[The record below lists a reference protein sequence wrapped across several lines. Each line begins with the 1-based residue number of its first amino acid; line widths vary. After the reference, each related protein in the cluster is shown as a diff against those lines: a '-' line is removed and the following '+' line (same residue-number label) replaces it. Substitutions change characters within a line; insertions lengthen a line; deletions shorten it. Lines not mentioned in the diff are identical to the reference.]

1 MSFMDCLSSLLSSA
15 MLDASSLKSI
25 VSFMTQIILI
35 QIYCGLKIQ
44 HGQQL
49 YRMAF
54 IFSSYIQCIGLWEQH
69 HPQLM
74 VMLLLQHLKTLSITY
89 FAFISKDFC
98 LDFISVE
105 YTLCHRCSRKNKM
118 SFYKSSNNL
127 KSTKM
132 Q

>member
-1 MSFMDCLSSLLSSA
+1 MDCLSSLLSSA
-15 MLDASSLKSI
+15 TLAASSLKSI
-25 VSFMTQIILI
+25 VSFMNQIILI

-44 HGQQL
+44 PGQQL
-49 YRMAF
+49 YRMVF

-69 HPQLM
+69 HQQLM

-89 FAFISKDFC
+89 FAYISKDFC
-98 LDFISVE
+98 LDFTSVE

-132 Q
+132 L